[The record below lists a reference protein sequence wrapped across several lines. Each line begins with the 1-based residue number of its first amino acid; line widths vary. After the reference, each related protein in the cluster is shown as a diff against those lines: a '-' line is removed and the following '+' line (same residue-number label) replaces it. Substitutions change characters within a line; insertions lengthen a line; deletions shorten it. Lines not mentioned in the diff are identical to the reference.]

1 MISLRPYQLEMVERT
16 RDVYRHGFRAPIDVL
31 STGGGK
37 SMIAAFMAYGSFQKG
52 RQTWFLA
59 HRTELLHQLRKTV
72 DKAGVPCGIVG
83 EDYKDQPCLV
93 GNIHTVVNRLADLP
107 KPGFIFNDECHRTAS
122 ATYSRILEYHAEC
135 PRLGLSATPQRLDGR
150 GLDSHFDCLVQ
161 GPSMKWMIAEGYL
174 KKPRYIAP
182 KGMVDASNIRRIGG
196 DFDSGELEAL
206 MAKPSVTGNAVEK
219 YLQYASGRTAI
230 AFCVTV
236 AHAEAVAKAF
246 CEAGVPAESVDGK
259 MSKAERKARL
269 TRLATGETR
278 IITSCELIS
287 EGFDLQSAVDVETR
301 EDCVVSAVI
310 GLAPTHSLGKFMQRG
325 GRGLRPGSHPDCIY
339 LDHAGDLFRHL
350 LLEVDREWSL
360 QGRPKRGYVEPTL
373 EVHRCEAC
381 YAVFMGSVCPQCGE
395 GRKSSPRE
403 LKQRED
409 EMREI
414 FEVQQRVNHKAEER
428 ACDSYGDWKALGQ
441 RRGNDPRW
449 AEIRWKMSW
458 KSKRKP
464 KLETV

>member
-1 MISLRPYQLEMVERT
+1 MISLRPYQLDMVERT
-16 RDVYRHGFRAPIDVL
+16 RSEYRRGFRAPIDVL

-37 SMIAAFMAYGSFQKG
+37 SVIAAYMAYGAYEKG

-72 DKAGVPCGIVG
+72 EQAGVPCGIVG
-83 EDYKDQPCLV
+83 EDYTDQPCLV
-93 GNIHTVVNRLADLP
+93 GNIHTVVNRLDDLP
-107 KPGFIFNDECHRTAS
+107 EPGFIFNDECHRSAG
-122 ATYSRILEYHAEC
+122 ATYSRILDHYKTCH
-135 PRLGLSATPQRLDGR
+135 RVGLSATPHRLDGR
-150 GLDSHFDCLVQ
+150 GLDDHFDCLVQ
-161 GPSMKWMIAEGYL
+161 GPPMKWLISEGYL

-182 KGMVDASNIRRIGG
+182 KGMVDASSIRKIGG
-196 DFDSGELEAL
+196 DFDSRELEAL

-236 AHAEAVAKAF
+236 KHAEAVAEAF
-246 CEAGVPAESVDGK
+246 CMAGVNAESVDGK
-259 MSKAERKARL
+259 MPKAERKARL

-310 GLAPTHSLGKFMQRG
+310 GLSPTHSLGKYMQRG

-339 LDHAGDLFRHL
+339 LDHAGDLFRHN
-350 LLEVDREWSL
+350 LLELERTWSL
-360 QGRPKRGYVEPTL
+360 QGMPKRAPVEPAL
-373 EVHRCEAC
+373 EVHRCEEC
-381 YAVFMGSVCPQCGE
+381 YAVFQGSQCPQCGA
-395 GRKSSPRE
+395 GRKPSPRE
-403 LKQRED
+403 VKQRED

-414 FEVQQRVNHKAEER
+414 FEVKQRVDLKAEER
-428 ACDSYGDWKALGQ
+428 ACNSLSDWQALGK
-441 RRGNDPRW
+441 RRGWNPKAAYVRW
-449 AEIRWKMSW
+449 NCSW
-458 KSKRKP
+458 KSKIGRK
-464 KLETV
+464 KV